1 MKKLLSKQEKLQSL
15 SDQIIE
21 KFGEKAFARISM
33 IGEERFGKKTDLK
46 IKFLQTVMEGYV
58 SPDEIWTSD
67 ETISLLKEKIDSTP
81 DDKKE
86 KLLLEIL
93 DTYDVKDPKIKLLLR
108 RYSNILSKHIKPEKI
123 TIAI

>member
-1 MKKLLSKQEKLQSL
+1 MTKQEKLQL
-15 SDQIIE
+15 IQGHLIE
-21 KFGEKAFARISM
+21 KFGQKTFNRIDL
-33 IGEERFGKKTDLK
+33 ITNERFGQKTDLK
-46 IKFLQTVMEGYV
+46 IKFFQSVIEGYLN
-58 SPDEIWTSD
+58 PDEIWTSD
-67 ETISLLKEKIDSTP
+67 ESINLLKEKIESTP

-93 DTYDVKDPKIKLLLR
+93 DTYDPKDPKIKLLLR

>member
-1 MKKLLSKQEKLQSL
+1 MTKQEKLENL
-15 SDQIIE
+15 TQILTE
-21 KFGEKAFARISM
+21 KYGEKAFARLSM
-33 IGEERFGKKTDLK
+33 IGEERFGSKTNLK
-46 IKFLQTVMEGYV
+46 IKFFQSVIEGYLK
-58 SPDEIWTSD
+58 PDEIWTSD
-67 ETISLLKEKIDSTP
+67 ESINLLKEKIESTP

>member
-1 MKKLLSKQEKLQSL
+1 MTKQEKLENL
-15 SDQIIE
+15 IQILTE
-21 KFGEKAFARISM
+21 KYGEKAFARLSM
-33 IGEERFGKKTDLK
+33 IGEERFGSKTSLK
-46 IKFLQTVMEGYV
+46 IKFFQSVIEGYLK
-58 SPDEIWTSD
+58 PDEIWTSD
-67 ETISLLKEKIDSTP
+67 ESINLLKEKIESTP

-93 DTYDVKDPKIKLLLR
+93 DTYDPKDPKIKLLLR

>member
-1 MKKLLSKQEKLQSL
+1 MTKQEKLQIL
-15 SDQIIE
+15 TDQVIE

-33 IGEERFGKKTDLK
+33 IGEERFGNKTELR
-46 IKFLQTVMEGYV
+46 IKFLQSVIEGYV

-67 ETISLLKEKIDSTP
+67 ESINLLKEKIESTP

-93 DTYDVKDPKIKLLLR
+93 DTYDSKDPKIKLLLR

>member
-1 MKKLLSKQEKLQSL
+1 MTKQEKLQIL
-15 SDQIIE
+15 TDQVIE

-33 IGEERFGKKTDLK
+33 IGEERFGNKTELR
-46 IKFLQTVMEGYV
+46 IKFLQSVIEGYV

-67 ETISLLKEKIDSTP
+67 ESINLLKEKIESTP

-86 KLLLEIL
+86 KILLEIL
-93 DTYDVKDPKIKLLLR
+93 DTYDSKDPKIKLLLR